1 MPGKAGPEIGF
12 GSLFDATSDAPC
24 LCLPC
29 RSPPTHTRQ
38 AATAQRATCKVAS
51 AGHTSTRRCSLRS
64 SAFRTSGREFPR
76 SSCCVPFT
84 DVFCR
89 YEDFAECFDLWCK
102 ETEGASGLCNTLSI
116 HMEHLN
122 IVRSHILCF
131 RPLIIFIASDKMRR
145 NPRAVQCKREH

>member
-38 AATAQRATCKVAS
+38 AATARRATCKVAS

-89 YEDFAECFDLWCK
+89 YEDFAECFSLWCD
-102 ETEGASGLCNTLSI
+102 EQPENAATIFNLVSSRLESSITVSGADNNHGDAHLLVILCRTT
-116 HMEHLN
+116 
-122 IVRSHILCF
+122 VRSCL
-131 RPLIIFIASDKMRR
+131 RSTT
-145 NPRAVQCKREH
+145 